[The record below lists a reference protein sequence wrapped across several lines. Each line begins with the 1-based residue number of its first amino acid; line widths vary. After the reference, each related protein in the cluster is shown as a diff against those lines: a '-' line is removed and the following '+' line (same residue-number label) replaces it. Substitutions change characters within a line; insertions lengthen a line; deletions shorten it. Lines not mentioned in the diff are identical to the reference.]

1 MNIFR
6 LDDVFD
12 LESSSLSFQLCLFI
26 SFTDDDCCSLILMK
40 KESKQIL
47 IIGDKEGAAKIDFAI
62 GNEDDWFKRWNDYD
76 IAQQFKRYE
85 CHQPNPLLFQYQ
97 T

>member
-12 LESSSLSFQLCLFI
+12 LESSSLSFQLCLYI
-26 SFTDDDCCSLILMK
+26 SFTAFGNCSFILLETISNK
-40 KESKQIL
+40 VL
-47 IIGDKEGAAKIDFAI
+47 IIGDKAGAQKIDFSKGI
-62 GNEDDWFKRWNDYD
+62 EDDWFKHFDDYD
-76 IAQQFKRYE
+76 IEQQFKRYE
-85 CHQPNPLLFQYQ
+85 CS